1 MPLSL
6 PVPAGV
12 EAFNAIVSTRHN
24 RHNNHGGTVKGKDG
38 ERRKLDKFEVMGRWM
53 GRYTAWQSGL
63 ADQLFMG
70 DHAVM
75 DCASIVWDEGKG
87 ACVPTDEA
95 ANDED
100 GDDGEW
106 FEMEEGLD
114 ETTKTRKVEE
124 VVMKMED
131 DDEGWNSEDEI
142 QECAEGDED
151 TLQQGRELFPLNPDG
166 DIPRAPRARTQNPNH
181 SHTI

>member
-1 MPLSL
+1 
-6 PVPAGV
+6 
-12 EAFNAIVSTRHN
+12 
-24 RHNNHGGTVKGKDG
+24 
-38 ERRKLDKFEVMGRWM
+38 
-53 GRYTAWQSGL
+53 
-63 ADQLFMG
+63 
-70 DHAVM
+70 M
-75 DCASIVWDEGKG
+75 DCARIVWDEGKG
-87 ACVPTDEA
+87 TYVPTDKA
-95 ANDED
+95 ANDGD

-142 QECAEGDED
+142 QEYAEGDEAI
-151 TLQQGRELFPLNPDG
+151 LRQGRELLPLNSYG
-166 DIPRAPRARTQNPNH
+166 DIPCTPRVRTQNPNH

>member
-1 MPLSL
+1 
-6 PVPAGV
+6 
-12 EAFNAIVSTRHN
+12 
-24 RHNNHGGTVKGKDG
+24 
-38 ERRKLDKFEVMGRWM
+38 
-53 GRYTAWQSGL
+53 
-63 ADQLFMG
+63 
-70 DHAVM
+70 M
-75 DCASIVWDEGKG
+75 DCARIAWDEGKG
-87 ACVPTDEA
+87 TCVPTDKA
-95 ANDED
+95 ANAAD

-142 QECAEGDED
+142 QECAEGDKGM
-151 TLQQGRELFPLNPDG
+151 LQQGRELFPLNPDG
-166 DIPRAPRARTQNPNH
+166 DIPRTPRARTQNPNH